1 MFIYLTVLPIRGLKY
16 KKYVYAYKNNE
27 AWTEWPMQD
36 IVTYYTRPTHKQGHT
51 KAYTHL
57 KIRQTDTHAYR
68 ENCGL
73 ANGAYNNDW
82 ICLECLLYVYV
93 VLMFT
98 YYSTSNKELCF
109 VANSK
114 M

>member
-1 MFIYLTVLPIRGLKY
+1 MANARHCHLLHAANTQAR
-16 KKYVYAYKNNE
+16 
-27 AWTEWPMQD
+27 
-36 IVTYYTRPTHKQGHT
+36 THKSIHSLEN
-51 KAYTHL
+51 K
-57 KIRQTDTHAYR
+57 TDTHAYR

-98 YYSTSNKELCF
+98 YYSTSNKEFCF